1 MYYWKAGAIKAI
13 KEAKVV
19 YFGSEI
25 GTPDAPCRVNV
36 RVSKAVAIRAIIR
49 ANTPE
54 PRQFNI
60 LIDEEDGSIIIGRG
74 TIKKVTGGIK
84 VDIIEVTFLDTGETF
99 HWTRMHC
106 EMTFGKPEFAEIEAG
121 YIPNIV
127 AVQIS

>member
-36 RVSKAVAIRAIIR
+36 RVSKAAAIRAIIR

-54 PRQFNI
+54 RQFNI
-60 LIDEEDGSIIIGRG
+60 LIDEEDGSIIIG
-74 TIKKVTGGIK
+74 
-84 VDIIEVTFLDTGETF
+84 
-99 HWTRMHC
+99 
-106 EMTFGKPEFAEIEAG
+106 
-121 YIPNIV
+121 
-127 AVQIS
+127 